1 MLIDN
6 IPVSRGPDGW
16 CVVLLGL
23 AIEHKAR
30 AFPCGTQYSR
40 HSGLLVEL
48 FIFIFFEGGDDRG
61 DYRNRE
67 FIKHG
72 GVFVYNC
79 WIPPAMRPAPTPPF
93 PPLVPVHWDWVVSL
107 APDPPPRCALRSPWC
122 LLKPL
127 CAVCPP
133 PVPLASLSRS
143 PRVSLGALDFP
154 CLVGSYL

>member
-61 DYRNRE
+61 GYRNRE

-72 GVFVYNC
+72 IAHMFK
-79 WIPPAMRPAPTPPF
+79 
-93 PPLVPVHWDWVVSL
+93 PLV
-107 APDPPPRCALRSPWC
+107 
-122 LLKPL
+122 LLSCCGITIPSNKIT
-127 CAVCPP
+127 
-133 PVPLASLSRS
+133 
-143 PRVSLGALDFP
+143 
-154 CLVGSYL
+154 